1 MDYLYGSYGR
11 SDYLKK
17 IEPISASGF
26 AHVQN
31 DLSSN
36 ELDKENALLRRE
48 LPYYVPLENE
58 MRIMEEECPDRL
70 FDMISKQKDIP
81 KDVQKEKVYNSP
93 FVEII

>member
-1 MDYLYGSYGR
+1 M
-11 SDYLKK
+11 KK